1 MKSFKSILI
10 ISSLFLL
17 LALPCFAYTDLIE
30 ITPKN
35 QKELGLDFSIAV
47 RKHKLTYIVDF
58 VIPSGSSLEHL
69 TTIGVFSPQDDF
81 AAPTGLSI
89 PFMGLTRFPRDS
101 QSTPNQVEWVR
112 GIRLRVGE
120 ISIAGATIQFEYR
133 DTLYRIRL
141 ADYAHK

>member
-1 MKSFKSILI
+1 MKSFKSIFV

-17 LALPCFAYTDLIE
+17 LALPCFAYTDSID

-58 VIPSGSSLEHL
+58 VIPSGSSLESL
-69 TTIGVFSPQDDF
+69 TTIGVFSPQDDLSP
-81 AAPTGLSI
+81 PTGLSI
-89 PFMGLTRFPRDS
+89 PYMGLARFPRDS
-101 QSTPNQVEWVR
+101 QSTPKQVEWVL
-112 GIRLRVGE
+112 GIRLWVGE
-120 ISIAGATIQFEYR
+120 ASVAGATIQFEHR
-133 DTLYRIRL
+133 DKLYRIRL